1 VNSDGRCAARQ
12 RIGHGVAATVLHL
25 DDELA
30 GESFR
35 AAWADHAP
43 RQAGVPR

>member
-1 VNSDGRCAARQ
+1 MGR
-12 RIGHGVAATVLHL
+12 GVIATVLHV
-25 DDELA
+25 DVELA
-30 GESFR
+30 GESSR